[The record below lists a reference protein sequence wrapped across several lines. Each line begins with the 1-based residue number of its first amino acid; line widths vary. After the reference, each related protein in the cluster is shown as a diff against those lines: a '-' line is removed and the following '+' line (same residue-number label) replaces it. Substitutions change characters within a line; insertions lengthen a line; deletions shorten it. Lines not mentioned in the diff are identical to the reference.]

1 MNQLARVGF
10 KGQQDS
16 GSAQF
21 ARLGHGP
28 RHQFLVPEVEAVKGS
43 ERDHSGAARNKIRK
57 LVVNLHVLKVRGKD
71 ISELRAMTLHALSL
85 AAAAFR
91 RNPYPFAATGAI
103 ALALNLLGL
112 IHPILSTIAGLF
124 VLPMLY
130 VGLGTLAE
138 AEPGLRFTQALRL
151 ALSAWPRT
159 AALGGMMFI
168 LFLFLS
174 TLLGISLSALYGD
187 ELMVLA
193 QTHESDPAA
202 FSQALLQEI
211 NWSASAFG
219 LAALVLLTLGLIAL
233 IWMAPFALVYHN
245 MNVLQALR
253 WSVQM
258 TRPHFAALFPALLLW
273 VLFSGLSGALVGL
286 NIILWPFTA
295 LFHFYCFRSLG
306 KQAP

>member
-1 MNQLARVGF
+1 
-10 KGQQDS
+10 
-16 GSAQF
+16 
-21 ARLGHGP
+21 
-28 RHQFLVPEVEAVKGS
+28 
-43 ERDHSGAARNKIRK
+43 
-57 LVVNLHVLKVRGKD
+57 
-71 ISELRAMTLHALSL
+71 MTLHALSL

-159 AALGGMMFI
+159 AALGALMFI
-168 LFLFLS
+168 LFLALS
-174 TLLGISLSALYGD
+174 TLLGISLSALYGN

-202 FSQALLQEI
+202 FSQAMLQEI

-219 LAALVLLTLGLIAL
+219 LAALVLFTLGLIAL
-233 IWMAPFALVYHN
+233 VWMAPFALVYRN
-245 MNVLQALR
+245 MSVLHALR
-253 WSVQM
+253 WSVREA
-258 TRPHFAALFPALLLW
+258 RPLFATLFPALLIW
-273 VLFSGLSGALVGL
+273 VLCSVLSGTLIGL

-295 LFHFYCFRSLG
+295 LFHFYCFRALG
-306 KQAP
+306 KQAV